1 METQY
6 LNQLIEIE
14 RSQSMRD
21 AAEKLFVS
29 QAALSHNLKKLETEL
44 DCQLFERS
52 RNQLALNPYG
62 RIMLEHAKRIIEEL
76 DQAKDEIAQE
86 KLRQAEKIRV
96 GVYGYAFQSFV
107 MPSLANAI
115 QENTFVCHNYES
127 GQLREKLADGTLD
140 VIFTDRPECDDELWT
155 FRLFQ
160 EQVMVSL
167 PASSEFASRQS
178 IFLSDLRQLNILLV
192 LDASGYTPW
201 FERIL
206 KLADVASTQV
216 DRISFREYLYN
227 KDGAEQCHMTSSF
240 ILRFHPTVAR
250 RVVLPLADEVCRRDI
265 CLCCKKQDVKRLS
278 PLLDYLDKH
287 QQQLFSG
294 NAFLPFFLFPDQ
306 TKNLTFCND

>member
-1 METQY
+1 
-6 LNQLIEIE
+6 
-14 RSQSMRD
+14 MRD

-96 GVYGYAFQSFV
+96 GIYGYAFQCFV

-115 QENTFVCHNYES
+115 QENTFVCHIYES

-155 FRLFQ
+155 LRLFQ

-192 LDASGYTPW
+192 SDASGYTPW

-206 KLADVASTQV
+206 KLADVASTHV
-216 DRISFREYLYN
+216 DRVSFREISVQQGRRGAVPYDLFLHPAIPPDCSAAGGAPPGGRGLQAGYLPVLQ
-227 KDGAEQCHMTSSF
+227 K
-240 ILRFHPTVAR
+240 AR
-250 RVVLPLADEVCRRDI
+250 REAPFTAAG
-265 CLCCKKQDVKRLS
+265 LS
-278 PLLDYLDKH
+278 G
-287 QQQLFSG
+287 QAS
-294 NAFLPFFLFPDQ
+294 A
-306 TKNLTFCND
+306 TAV